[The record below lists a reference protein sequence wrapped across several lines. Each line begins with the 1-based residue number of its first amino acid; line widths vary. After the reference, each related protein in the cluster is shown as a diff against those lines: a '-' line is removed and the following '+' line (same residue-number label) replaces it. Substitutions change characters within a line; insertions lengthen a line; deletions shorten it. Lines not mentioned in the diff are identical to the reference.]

1 MKRIIFLFGLVI
13 LTSCTYHEISLCDT
27 DEPTYSD
34 CVKPIFEEHCMGCHY
49 SNNPEEIMVFS
60 NFQVIQDKVI
70 NGTIIES
77 LEREIGFM
85 PKNGERLS
93 SDKILIIKKWKEN
106 GAQNN

>member
-1 MKRIIFLFGLVI
+1 
-13 LTSCTYHEISLCDT
+13 
-27 DEPTYSD
+27 
-34 CVKPIFEEHCMGCHY
+34 MGCHY
-49 SNNPEEIMVFS
+49 TNNPEEIMVFS
-60 NFQVIQDKVI
+60 NFQVIQDKVM

-93 SDKILIIKKWKEN
+93 ADKISIIKKWKEN

>member
-1 MKRIIFLFGLVI
+1 MKKNIFLFGLLI
-13 LTSCTYHEISLCDT
+13 LTSCTYQEISLCET
-27 DEPTYSD
+27 DEPSYSD

-49 SNNPEEIMVFS
+49 TNNTDAIMDLS
-60 NFQVIQDKVI
+60 NFQVIQDKVMD
-70 NGTIIES
+70 GSIIES

-93 SDKILIIKKWKEN
+93 ADAISIIKKWKEN

>member
-1 MKRIIFLFGLVI
+1 MP
-13 LTSCTYHEISLCDT
+13 TSELPICETDT
-27 DEPTYSD
+27 PSFSH
-34 CVKPIFEEHCMGCHY
+34 CVMPIFTDQCISCHFHEN
-49 SNNPEEIMVFS
+49 SFGIMPLTNFS
-60 NFQVIQDKVI
+60 EIQDRII

-93 SDKILIIKKWKEN
+93 ADKISIIKKWKEN